1 MASSNPMGGLFSGIE
16 KASAASADIPW
27 IGEGEYICIV
37 RKAYYR
43 MGRKGVLFEVELDV
57 MAHIGGK
64 QSHTAG
70 DAVKQT
76 FAASVEGWESRL
88 KGFIVAVGEIP
99 ESSIVAEFSTDK
111 EGNRTDESEYE
122 IVQFFPEKGDTDSE
136 SVLKGASCRIL
147 GRPITTKSGNE
158 ITAHSNYTG
167 PKWSELLEMVND
179 GTVPE
184 KALKK
189 AMSLEDLEA
198 LAEAE
203 AEESGS

>member
-1 MASSNPMGGLFSGIE
+1 MAASNPMGALFSGIE
-16 KASAASADIPW
+16 KASAALGDVPFIE
-27 IGEGEYICIV
+27 EGEYICIV
-37 RKAYYR
+37 RRAYYR
-43 MGRKGVLFEVELDV
+43 MGRRSMLFEVEMDV

-64 QSHTAG
+64 QCHAAG

-122 IVQFFPEKGDTDSE
+122 ITQFFPDKDDTDSQ
-136 SVLKGASCRIL
+136 SVLKGASCRIV
-147 GRPITTKSGNE
+147 GRPITTKKGND

-167 PKWSELLEMVND
+167 PKWSELLEMVKD

-184 KALKK
+184 KALRK

-203 AEESGS
+203 GEGS